1 MKNNNWE
8 GIMNNI
14 KRTYQYL
21 IFVVALNLLP
31 LSSAHALLID
41 LKMPRSEIALD
52 VYHIFNVD
60 VIAKDVFSG
69 LDPLEEVLAFGFDIF
84 ISDTSIVN
92 LWEVEV
98 AAPFDDKSGLLPNTD
113 VAGSVFPGIANDSTN
128 DTILLATL
136 RFLVLSKGEVS
147 LGITS
152 DLTDINEGLIFSLD
166 GSKDISSSIVVSIP
180 EPNALLLIG
189 IGLAGLGYTRRRA
202 RLAPASSSWRFIA

>member
-92 LWEVEV
+92 LWGVEV

>member
-1 MKNNNWE
+1 
-8 GIMNNI
+8 MNNI

>member
-1 MKNNNWE
+1 
-8 GIMNNI
+8 MNNI

-92 LWEVEV
+92 LWGVEV